1 MSRKNTIYNNSDS
14 EDELRYADTDAALD
28 TGAIIYQDTL
38 GNKTE
43 LKPHIRLKSHKK
55 LFTGLLKQ
63 SNVVTLNPIISLIIS
78 YDSTR
83 AITVTK

>member
-1 MSRKNTIYNNSDS
+1 MSRKNTVYNNSDS
-14 EDELRYADTDAALD
+14 EDELRSADTGAALD

-43 LKPHIRLKSHKK
+43 LKPNIRLKSHKK